1 MTALHHRHAL
11 AKTSF
16 NKLQHLWRSPLP
28 RITKVHIFQVN
39 IVSTFIY
46 EAATPTMEAKHFYKL
61 DSWYGRL
68 LRRVLG
74 IRASYYSRIP
84 NQEAWKQAGRPT
96 LPSQVVLSQQFRLL
110 LQAMQVDRTEPQ
122 HHVVFAPTYKDRVAM

>member
-16 NKLQHLWRSPLP
+16 NKLKHLWRSPPP
-28 RITKVHIFQVN
+28 RTSKVHIFQAN
-39 IVSTFIY
+39 IVSTVVY
-46 EAATPTMEAKHFYKL
+46 EVVTPTMQANHFYKL
-61 DSWYGRL
+61 DSWYCRL

-110 LQAMQVDRTEPQ
+110 LQAMHVDHTKPQ
-122 HHVVFAPTYKDRVAM
+122 HHVVFAPAYKDRVAT